1 MTIRSS
7 HRLQSA
13 RSSTLNLVNI
23 AVLIYF
29 DALELELTGVL
40 TVFRT
45 AAKYTDMELNAYTVS
60 RTRASV
66 VGAAGL
72 VMTPTYAFS
81 AAPEPDA
88 LFVPGGS
95 NMDRMLKDTPTREY
109 LKAQGERVQFL
120 CASSSGALLLGD
132 AGLIAGQ
139 LVTTFP
145 SLQETLWKYDPANVL
160 AEAIVRNENGR
171 IFSSRSSGAVLM
183 ALEVVGRC
191 VSPEVAAQTA
201 QHLGVEWSSL
211 E

>member
-1 MTIRSS
+1 MT
-7 HRLQSA
+7 
-13 RSSTLNLVNI
+13 VNI

-29 DALELELTGVL
+29 GALELELTGTL

-45 AAKYTDMELNAYTVS
+45 AAKYTDTELNAYTVS

-66 VGAAGL
+66 VGASGL

-95 NMDRMLKDTPTREY
+95 SLDRMLKDAPTREY
-109 LKAQGERVQFL
+109 LKTQGERVQYL

-132 AGLIAGQ
+132 AGLVAGQ
-139 LVTTFP
+139 FVTTFP
-145 SLQETLWKYDPANVL
+145 SLQETLWKYDPADVRSD
-160 AEAIVRNENGR
+160 EIVRNPNGR
-171 IFSSRSSGAVLM
+171 LFSSRSSGAALM

-201 QHLGVEWSSL
+201 QHLGVEWSPL

>member
-1 MTIRSS
+1 M
-7 HRLQSA
+7 
-13 RSSTLNLVNI
+13 NI

-45 AAKYTDMELNAYTVS
+45 AAKYTDTELNAYTVS

-66 VGAAGL
+66 VGASGL

-95 NMDRMLKDTPTREY
+95 SVDRMLKDIPTREY
-109 LKAQGERVQFL
+109 LKTQGERVQYL

-132 AGLIAGQ
+132 AGLVTGQ
-139 LVTTFP
+139 IVTTFP
-145 SLQETLWKYDPANVL
+145 SLLETLWKYDPADVRSD
-160 AEAIVRNENGR
+160 AIVRNENGR
-171 IFSSRSSGAVLM
+171 LFSSRSSGAALM

-191 VSPEVAAQTA
+191 VSLEVAAQTA
-201 QHLGVEWSSL
+201 EHLGVAWTPL

>member
-1 MTIRSS
+1 MT
-7 HRLQSA
+7 
-13 RSSTLNLVNI
+13 VNI

-29 DALELELTGVL
+29 GALELELTGAL

-45 AAKYTDMELNAYTVS
+45 AAKYTDTELNAYTVS

-66 VGAAGL
+66 VGASGL

-95 NMDRMLKDTPTREY
+95 NLDRMLKDIPTREY
-109 LKAQGERVQFL
+109 LKAQGERVQYL

-132 AGLIAGQ
+132 AGLVAGQ

-145 SLQETLWKYDPANVL
+145 SLLETLWKYDPADVRSD
-160 AEAIVRNENGR
+160 AIVRNPNGR
-171 IFSSRSSGAVLM
+171 LFSSRSSGAALM

-191 VSPEVAAQTA
+191 VSPEVAVQTA
-201 QHLGVEWSSL
+201 QHLGVEWSPL